1 MKDFL
6 LGFFGRWGDT
16 IRTISAAV
24 TAASAFVA
32 LLVAIRH
39 WRDDDPH
46 LAFFML
52 KKSPSDGT
60 YRYWYVIRIV
70 NAGRHPVHFNGFI
83 VKNGY
88 PTAINLGT
96 YSYPADGKRLVAPGE
111 TITVD
116 TIVVTEH
123 DDVTFPESAEIWC
136 ETTAQKLIYVQR
148 VEFTDDCPASEAKK
162 LSTIAQ
168 LDIPMPAERI
178 GCTKGYK

>member
-1 MKDFL
+1 MKAAVLDF
-6 LGFFGRWGDT
+6 FRVWGPAIMAT
-16 IRTISAAV
+16 SAFV

-32 LLVAIRH
+32 LIAAIRH

-70 NAGRHPVHFNGFI
+70 NAGRHPVHFNRF
-83 VKNGY
+83 VVRNGY

-96 YSYPADGKRLVAPGE
+96 YSYPADNKRLIAPGE
-111 TITVD
+111 MIAVD

-136 ETTAQKLIYVQR
+136 ETSAKKLIYVAR
-148 VEFTDDCPASEAKK
+148 VEFADDCPAAEAKK
-162 LSTIAQ
+162 LASVAEF
-168 LDIPMPAERI
+168 DIKLPVSRI
-178 GCTKGYK
+178 GHAPAYK